1 MIAFEE
7 DLLCSKIQKPSQI
20 MTRSAL
26 KLLLLEED
34 AIKTSRTKRSRHQ
47 DKTRR
52 KCLLC
57 FACLLGWILLGRM
70 DGSYAWIGSENSV
83 QDSQENTPRCEKSP
97 IHSLQYNTFIFVLH
111 QSIFMRKRTLSHFPI
126 QKSFFNKKFFSFL
139 VFIFKFNFLKHPIN
153 FTGR

>member
-1 MIAFEE
+1 MSEE
-7 DLLCSKIQKPSQI
+7 AYQGS
-20 MTRSAL
+20 RSAP
-26 KLLLLEED
+26 KLLLLKED

-70 DGSYAWIGSENSV
+70 DGAMLGLDRKIQFRIVTVHPKVSE
-83 QDSQENTPRCEKSP
+83 SP
-97 IHSLQYNTFIFVLH
+97 IYSLQYNTFIFVLH

-153 FTGR
+153 FKGR

>member
-1 MIAFEE
+1 M
-7 DLLCSKIQKPSQI
+7 CSKIQKPSQLMI
-20 MTRSAL
+20 RSAP
-26 KLLLLEED
+26 KLLLLKED

-57 FACLLGWILLGRM
+57 FACLLGRILLGRM

-83 QDSQENTPRCEKSP
+83 QDSQQNTPRCRKSNIFTTIQYIHICATSIHIHEKE
-97 IHSLQYNTFIFVLH
+97 NTFTF
-111 QSIFMRKRTLSHFPI
+111 SYS
-126 QKSFFNKKFFSFL
+126 KSFFNQKFFSFL